1 MLKKFFISMLGS
13 IAGFWISVIIMVFA
27 GIATV
32 GALIASG
39 SDAKTEV
46 GKKSVLYLDLSG
58 TMPEREQPQGIWEMI
73 QSTESDGEA
82 LIDILD
88 AIRLAKNDSKIEGIY
103 IKAEGA
109 SAGTASREE
118 IVSALQ
124 DFKTSG
130 KWIISYGD
138 SYSQGDYI
146 LASLADD
153 VILNPMGSVD
163 VHGVASQTPFFKD
176 LFDKVGVKINVVRVG
191 TFKSAVEP
199 FMTTEM
205 SPASRLQTQVMIDSI
220 WDYSTGVIADGRK
233 VSKADVNMWADSISA
248 MWRGEKA
255 LENKLVTSLKY
266 NRLVEQMLKDKLDL
280 GEDDDIAFVTPSEY
294 MSTQKGHSA
303 TDDHVAVLFALG
315 DIVDD
320 GEGGIV
326 GTQMVP
332 DIIDLADDDNVK
344 ALVLRVN
351 SGGGS
356 AFASEQIWEALEYF
370 KSKGKPFYVSM
381 GDMAAS
387 GGYYISCGADKIFA
401 DRTTLTGS
409 IGVFGIIPDFSNFI
423 NDKLGVHFSMVQTNP
438 NANFPDVLTG
448 LSEQQIAALQNSV
461 ESTYDTFTR
470 RVADGRGL
478 SQDSVKVIAEGR
490 VWTGGAALTLGLVD
504 EIGGLNETV
513 KEICGKAELETDAVV
528 YYPNLETKFMQELL
542 SEAKKNVSIG
552 SVNINAQTLKMIR
565 MIDEL
570 QRMNPVQARMPQV
583 ELK

>member
-1 MLKKFFISMLGS
+1 MLGS